1 MTKTPMTP
9 TPSPQTSLTPMP
21 SSQTFSTPML
31 SSQTPPAPTPS
42 PQLSIEE
49 LENLVWA
56 HSLSLSCQSILPV
69 SQTRQSPLVGLMT
82 FLEQPQDEFSTAQR
96 QELLQIAF
104 NEQPKENINGTFVE
118 VSIIVLCKV
127 CLYLY
132 VLLIFNR
139 HFWQYFKQAH

>member
-1 MTKTPMTP
+1 MD
-9 TPSPQTSLTPMP
+9 
-21 SSQTFSTPML
+21 
-31 SSQTPPAPTPS
+31 
-42 PQLSIEE
+42 
-49 LENLVWA
+49 
-56 HSLSLSCQSILPV
+56 SLSLSCQSILPV

-104 NEQPKENINGTFVE
+104 NEQPKENINETFVE

-127 CLYLY
+127 CLYLC

-139 HFWQYFKQAH
+139 HF